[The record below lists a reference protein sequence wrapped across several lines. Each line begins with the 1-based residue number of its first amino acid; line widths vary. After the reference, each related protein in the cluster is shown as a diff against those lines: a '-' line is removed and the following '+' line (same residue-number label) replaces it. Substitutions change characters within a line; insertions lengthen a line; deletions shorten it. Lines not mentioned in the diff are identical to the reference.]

1 MRDEAQRLPQVAA
14 AVILAVFVLANARGL
29 DSTPP
34 VHQDEAWIA
43 APGVEF
49 FTSGRFA
56 TQLFAGYYGSE
67 RHYYDFMPLH
77 SLLDGAAIKL
87 FGMSLVTVRA
97 VSLTL
102 ATITLLL
109 TYLVG
114 RRLLSE
120 WHGVLAML
128 MLASWPI
135 AATGLPALQA
145 ASTGIPLTD
154 LGRIGRYDIL
164 VPVFGLASLLAML
177 RALRERSSE
186 AGSLDRAVSLTLAG
200 VLAALATLSHYY
212 GIVWLLVIATLIVA
226 SGGRSGLWLLR
237 WPALGFAL
245 AMTPW
250 VWFVTRDVGVFLAQ
264 KQVQAQNYFSDIAS
278 FSAQLGQYAPLL
290 SAARRGHLASLMW
303 IGLVSVG
310 LVLLVRA
317 SLARQQSGARVLTIT
332 IAVMMTTFAVLVRP
346 SYRYLGTVW
355 PLFALTAAFAALH
368 PWPARARALARGI
381 LVLLIAAASIQGA
394 EAYLQM
400 AIRARQFL
408 PYSAVCDRIT
418 RHLPASARLLALQH
432 WWLGIAPRVRDYRSF
447 LVPVTRMNP
456 RAGTPPVSF
465 EAAMALDPM
474 DYILIDPAMRDV
486 LRSAGNPARPIAGP
500 VGAEIA
506 AFLRERAVMVDSFEN
521 TAYGRFTLYRVNM
534 PDSALTR

>member
-1 MRDEAQRLPQVAA
+1 VL
-14 AVILAVFVLANARGL
+14 ILTVFLLVNARGL

-34 VHQDEAWIA
+34 VNQDEAWIA

-49 FTSGRFA
+49 FNTGRFA

-77 SLLDGAAIKL
+77 SLLDGAAIRA

-102 ATITLLL
+102 AALTVLL

-120 WHGVLAML
+120 WHGVVAML
-128 MLASWPI
+128 ILASWPI

-145 ASTGIPLTD
+145 TSTGIPITD

-164 VPVFGLASLLAML
+164 VPVFGLASVLALVSGLSASPRATLLLAL
-177 RALRERSSE
+177 
-186 AGSLDRAVSLTLAG
+186 AGS
-200 VLAALATLSHYY
+200 LAALATLSNYY
-212 GIVWLLVIATLIVA
+212 GIVWLVVIAVVMIA
-226 SGGRSGLWLLR
+226 SEGRRGLVLMR

-245 AMTPW
+245 TMTPW
-250 VWFVTRDVGVFLAQ
+250 VWFVTRDFGVFIAQ
-264 KQVQAQNYFSDIAS
+264 KQLQAQNYFGDVAS
-278 FSAQLGQYAPLL
+278 LTAQLGQYAPLL
-290 SAARRGHLASLMW
+290 SAARRGHLASLLW
-303 IGLVSVG
+303 IALVGSG

-317 SLARQQSGARVLTIT
+317 AARRQSGARVLA
-332 IAVMMTTFAVLVRP
+332 IAIGVVLISYALLVRP
-346 SYRYLGTVW
+346 SFRYLGAVW
-355 PLFALTAAFAALH
+355 PVLALAASFAALH
-368 PWPARARALARGI
+368 PWPARTRALARGI
-381 LVLLIAAASIQGA
+381 LVLLVAAASIQGA
-394 EAYLQM
+394 EAYQQM
-400 AIRARQFL
+400 AVRARQHI

-418 RHLPASARLLALQH
+418 RQLPASARLLALQH
-432 WWLGIAPRVRDYRSF
+432 WWLGVAPSVRDYRSF

-456 RAGTPPVSF
+456 SDGTTPVSF

-486 LRSAGNPARPIAGP
+486 LRSAGNPTRPIAGP
-500 VGAEIA
+500 MGAEIA
-506 AFLRERAVMVDSFEN
+506 AFLRERAVVVDSFEYP
-521 TAYGRFTLYRVNM
+521 AYGRFTLYRVNM
-534 PDSALTR
+534 PGSALTR